1 MPEMFKALQ
10 REETLAARVTEQLE
24 AFLAERRLAPG
35 ERIPAERDLA
45 AQFGVSR
52 TVVREAVRALVA
64 KGLLEVKPGSG
75 TLVSTPTAASVTET
89 MSWFLQASHSEL
101 DLHKVTEV
109 RRLLEVEI
117 AGLAA
122 ERRSERDLE
131 AMERILEDT
140 AGIAKSRE
148 RFVEWDMAFHSA
160 LAAATQNELFS
171 ILLDSV
177 VSTLRKVR
185 ELGFNV
191 PGTPE
196 RARNFHLLIL
206 EKVREGNAG
215 AARAAMREHM
225 AEAERTLQQAAERA
239 AKGRKP

>member
-1 MPEMFKALQ
+1 MFKALQ
-10 REETLAARVTEQLE
+10 REETLSAQVTEQLE
-24 AFLAERRLAPG
+24 AFLAQRQLAPG
-35 ERIPAERDLA
+35 MRIPAERELA
-45 AQFGVSR
+45 TQFGVSR

-75 TLVSTPTAASVTET
+75 TLVSTPTAAAVTET
-89 MSWFLQASHSEL
+89 MSWFLRPSNSDV
-101 DLHKVTEV
+101 DLQKVTEV

-122 ERRSERDLE
+122 ERRTESDLE
-131 AMERILEDT
+131 SMERIVNDT
-140 AGIAKSRE
+140 EGIARSRE

-160 LAAATQNELFS
+160 LAAATQNELFL

-196 RARNFHLLIL
+196 RARNFHLRIL
-206 EKVREGNAG
+206 DKVRKGDAEG
-215 AARAAMREHM
+215 ARAAMLEHM
-225 AEAERTLQQAAERA
+225 SEAERTMQQGVERSN
-239 AKGRKP
+239 KGKK